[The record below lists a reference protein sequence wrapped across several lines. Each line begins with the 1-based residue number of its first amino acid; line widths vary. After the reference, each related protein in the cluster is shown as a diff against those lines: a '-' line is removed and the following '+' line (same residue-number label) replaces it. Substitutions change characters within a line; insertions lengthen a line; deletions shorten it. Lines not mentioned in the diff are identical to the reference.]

1 MDNQNCISKITI
13 IYKERISK
21 IVKPLLLLTFFITLA
36 VISTYPAFIEH
47 YFKITM
53 DGQIHFARFE
63 SVIQA
68 LKNGKLPP
76 NNINFIGYG
85 NVGEAFF

>member
-21 IVKPLLLLTFFITLA
+21 IVKPLLLTFFITLA

-47 YFKITM
+47 YFKMTM

-68 LKNGKLPP
+68 LKNGNYHL
-76 NNINFIGYG
+76 IILIS
-85 NVGEAFF
+85 